1 MTENTFIHLQ
11 ELLDSNKFSSLRL
24 ELTELNEVDI
34 ADFISELNNE
44 QMLLVFRVMPKDL
57 SAEVFAYLEPDQQ
70 QHIVQSITDKE
81 LTVLVDELYIDD
93 AVDFLEEVPANIVH
107 RVLAVTDSET
117 RQTINKFLKY
127 EENSAGSIMTSELV
141 ELKTGFTV
149 HEALHHIRK
158 TGVDKETVYTCY
170 CMDAQRR
177 LVGTVGLRD
186 IVFASPDQHI
196 SEIMEDGNAI
206 VSVSTSD
213 DQEYVADLARKYD
226 LLSIPVVDSEN
237 RLVGIVTIDDIVDI
251 IEEENTEDFEKM
263 ALLVPNEDT
272 YLRTSVITLAK
283 NRIVWLM
290 ILMISATFTG
300 IIIEGFESKLALIS
314 GLTAAIPMLMD
325 TGGNSGN
332 QVSTLIIRGLA
343 LGEISLKDY
352 FRVLWKELRVSLLC
366 GTALAIVNFARMW
379 IMGKITGSY
388 AEPQQYMIYIVV
400 CLAMFFAV
408 IMAKL
413 IGCTLPMLAK
423 RFKLDPALM
432 AGPMITTIVDGLAL
446 IIYFGLASL
455 LLTF

>member
-1 MTENTFIHLQ
+1 MTLEIFKKLQ
-11 ELLDSNKFSSLRL
+11 ELLISNSFNSLRS
-24 ELTELNEVDI
+24 ELVELNEVDI
-34 ADFISELNNE
+34 ADFVAELNND
-44 QMLLVFRVMPKDL
+44 QTLLVFRILPKDL
-57 SAEVFAYLEPDQQ
+57 AADVFSYLESEQQ

-81 LTVLVDELYIDD
+81 LTALVDDLYIDD
-93 AVDFLEEVPANIVH
+93 TVDFLEEVPANIVH
-107 RVLAVTDSET
+107 RVLAVTDAET

-141 ELKTGFTV
+141 EIKADFTV
-149 HEALHHIRK
+149 EEALAHIRK

-170 CMDAQRR
+170 CMDSRRR

-186 IVFASPDQHI
+186 IVFSSPDQLI
-196 SEIMEDGNAI
+196 SNIMEDGEAI
-206 VSVSTSD
+206 VCVKTSD

-263 ALLVPNEDT
+263 ALLVPNEEAYIKT
-272 YLRTSVITLAK
+272 PVITLAK

-290 ILMISATFTG
+290 ILMVSATFTG
-300 IIIEGFESKLALIS
+300 LIIEGFENKLALIS

-352 FRVLWKELRVSLLC
+352 FKVLWKELRVAVMC
-366 GTALAIVNFARMW
+366 GSALALANFARMW
-379 IMGKITGSY
+379 IMGRITGSY
-388 AEPQQYMIYIVV
+388 TEPQQYMIYIVV

-408 IMAKL
+408 IVAKL
-413 IGCTLPMLAK
+413 IGCSLPMLAK
-423 RFKLDPALM
+423 KFKLDPALM

-446 IIYFGLASL
+446 IIYFGLANM